1 MIEFRK
7 LLIFLAVAILL
18 FYMIKLLYFTKKKW
32 PLESYTFVILIGGI
46 SLITLATFLDLI
58 RKIFDDELIDKIVKG
73 GFTLGAIIYI
83 IGVILWSNFTKTMMN
98 KLEKSAMTDHM
109 TGILNRNGIEKIYDS
124 VAREK
129 NPFFVIVCDLD
140 GTKMVNDTYGHIEGD
155 YYIDESTKI
164 IANVVGLRGHVSRI
178 GGDEFVILLS
188 YTTID
193 ALNDM
198 IKNIKKKVSDIYS
211 NKNLGISVGY
221 SIFPRDGK
229 YLTDLIKVADKNMYE
244 DKKSLIDV
252 K

>member
-1 MIEFRK
+1 MFEFRK
-7 LLIFLAVAILL
+7 LLIFIAVAILL

-58 RKIFDDELIDKIVKG
+58 RKIFDHELIDKVIKG

-83 IGVILWSNFTKTMMN
+83 IGIILWSNFTKTMMN
-98 KLEKSAMTDHM
+98 KLEKSAITDYM
-109 TGILNRNGIEKIYDS
+109 TGILNRNGIERIYDS
-124 VAREK
+124 VAKEK

-164 IANVVGLRGHVSRI
+164 IANVVGLKGHVSRI

-188 YTTID
+188 YTTLD
-193 ALNDM
+193 VLNDM
-198 IKNIKKKVSDIYS
+198 IKSIKKRVSDIYS
-211 NKNLGISVGY
+211 NENLGISVGY
-221 SIFPRDGK
+221 STFPRDGK

-244 DKKSLIDV
+244 DKKSLIEV

>member
-1 MIEFRK
+1 
-7 LLIFLAVAILL
+7 
-18 FYMIKLLYFTKKKW
+18 MIKLLYFTKKKW

-58 RKIFDDELIDKIVKG
+58 RKIFDHELIDKVIKG

-83 IGVILWSNFTKTMMN
+83 IGIILWSNFTKTMMN
-98 KLEKSAMTDHM
+98 KLEKSAITDYM
-109 TGILNRNGIEKIYDS
+109 TGILNRNGIERIYDS
-124 VAREK
+124 VAKEK

-164 IANVVGLRGHVSRI
+164 IANVVGLKGHVSRI

-188 YTTID
+188 YTTLD
-193 ALNDM
+193 VLNDM
-198 IKNIKKKVSDIYS
+198 IKSIKKRVSDIYS
-211 NKNLGISVGY
+211 NENLGISVGY
-221 SIFPRDGK
+221 STFPRDGK

-244 DKKSLIDV
+244 DKKSLIEV